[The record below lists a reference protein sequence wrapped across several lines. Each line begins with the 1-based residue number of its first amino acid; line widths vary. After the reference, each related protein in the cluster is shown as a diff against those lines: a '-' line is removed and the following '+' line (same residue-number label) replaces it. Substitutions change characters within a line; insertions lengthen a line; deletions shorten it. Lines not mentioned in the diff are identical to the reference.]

1 MIKKI
6 LCFVLALTILSLDLF
21 SQENDEKEKQ
31 TPPLQYEVVVTATR
45 LETPA
50 KEIASSVTVIS
61 KEDLER
67 MKKTTVLEALQE
79 VLGVTIL
86 QNGPA
91 GGSASV
97 LLRGANSEHTLV
109 MMDGVEL
116 NDPISPSRSYDLA
129 HLLVENIERIEILRG
144 PQSTLYGSDAMGGV
158 VNIIT
163 RKGQGKPRFH
173 LSTYG
178 GSYGTFA
185 GTAGISGSV
194 DKIHYSLGASR
205 FQTDGFSAAS
215 TSYEGN
221 EEKDGYRN
229 LTLSGRF
236 GYRPLDNLGFDFI
249 VRTINTETDIDYS
262 GGANGDDPNNIQ
274 NYDTLFLKGQVRA
287 LLLKNRWEQ
296 KLSLSL
302 VDYDRKY
309 ENSPDDVYPYS
320 ENIEYKSKLWKLDW
334 QHNLFLHETNT
345 LTFGID
351 YQHEQGE
358 SEYHSDGIW
367 GPFSSLF
374 PLKRSYITGFFL
386 QDQIRVASQFFATVG
401 VRRDRHSQFGI
412 ATTFRIAPAYFI
424 EQTGTK
430 LKATYGTGFK
440 APSLFQLYDSFYGYE
455 DLEPEKST
463 GWDLGFEQQIL
474 QGKILLSATY
484 FSNQYENLINWSD
497 QGYMNIRKAE
507 SKGAELLV
515 QVRLF
520 GNILFNATYTRTEA
534 KDKVTDAWLLRR
546 PKDKFSAI
554 LNYSFLKKGNINL
567 SFIYIG
573 ETDDMDFSTWPYTPE
588 TLPGYALFNTA
599 VSFNIAS
606 NLQIFCRLD
615 NIFNKAYEM
624 IKGYG
629 TPGFSVYG
637 GVKFLL

>member
-6 LCFVLALTILSLDLF
+6 LFFALALTILPFNVF

-86 QNGPA
+86 QYGPT
-91 GGSASV
+91 GETASV

-109 MMDGVEL
+109 MMDGIEL
-116 NDPISPSRSYDLA
+116 NDPTLPSRSCDLSL
-129 HLLVENIERIEILRG
+129 LLVENIERIEILRG
-144 PQSTLYGSDAMGGV
+144 PQSTLYGSDAIGGV
-158 VNIIT
+158 INIIT
-163 RKGQGKPRFH
+163 KKGEGKPQFH

-185 GTAGISGSV
+185 GTAGISGSA

-229 LTLSGRF
+229 FTLSGRLV
-236 GYRPLDNLGFDFI
+236 YNPLDNLGFDFT
-249 VRTINTETDIDYS
+249 VRTIDTETDIDYS

-274 NYDTLFLKGQVRA
+274 NYDALFLKGQVRT

-320 ENIEYKSKLWKLDW
+320 ENSEYKSKLWKLDW
-334 QHNLFLHETNT
+334 QHNLFLHKTNT
-345 LTFGID
+345 LTIGVE
-351 YQHEQGE
+351 YQQEQGE
-358 SEYHSDGIW
+358 SVYNGL
-367 GPFSSLF
+367 FSSIF
-374 PLKRSYITGFFL
+374 PLRKAHTTGFYL

-401 VRRDRHSQFGI
+401 VRIDKHSQFGI
-412 ATTFRIAPAYFI
+412 ATTFRITQAYFI
-424 EQTGTK
+424 EHTGTK
-430 LKATYGTGFK
+430 FKATYGTGFK

-455 DLEPEKST
+455 DLEPEKSI
-463 GWDLGFEQQIL
+463 GWDLGIEQQIIK
-474 QGKILLSATY
+474 GKILIGATY
-484 FSNQYENLINWSD
+484 FSNQYENLINWSG
-497 QGYMNIRKAE
+497 QGLTNIGNAE
-507 SKGAELLV
+507 SKGTELIIRAQIKDDL
-515 QVRLF
+515 LF
-520 GNILFNATYTRTEA
+520 QATYTRTEA
-534 KDKVTDAWLLRR
+534 KDKDTDTYLLRR
-546 PKDKFSAI
+546 PKHKLTAN
-554 LNYSFLKKGNINL
+554 LNYSFLKKGNLNL
-567 SFIYIG
+567 SFIFIG
-573 ETDDMDFSTWPYTPE
+573 ERDDMEYVDEIPKRMPSYT
-588 TLPGYALFNTA
+588 LINAV
-599 VSFNIAS
+599 VSFDLIRNA
-606 NLQIFCRLD
+606 QIFCRLD
-615 NIFNKAYEM
+615 NIFNEEYEM
-624 IKGYG
+624 VKGYG

-637 GVKFLL
+637 GVNFIF